1 MRDMKERFV
10 RRTDREL
17 HGKEDC
23 ASILQKA
30 DTCHLALLD
39 GGRPYVVALNYG
51 FVWTGALPVLYFH
64 CARTGKKLDLIA
76 ANGSAFFTADTDHVL
91 VSGETDCEWGMN
103 FASVAGEGTVSV
115 VDDRNEQKTALDSL
129 MNHYTG
135 RTEFVYDERVFGMTT
150 ILKMTLTTLTGKR
163 KSS

>member
-1 MRDMKERFV
+1 V

-17 HGKEDC
+17 RDKDDL
-23 ASILQKA
+23 ASILHKA

-39 GGRPYVVALNYG
+39 GDKPYIVALNYG
-51 FVWTGALPVLYFH
+51 IVWTGALPVLYFH

-76 ANGSAFFTADTDHVL
+76 VNGSAFFMADTDHVL
-91 VSGETDCEWGMN
+91 VGGETDCEWGMN
-103 FASVAGEGTVSV
+103 YASVAGEGTVSIV
-115 VDDRNEQKTALDSL
+115 EDMAERKAALDSL

-135 RTEFVYDERVFGMTT
+135 RTEFSYDAAVFGMTS
-150 ILKMTLTTLTGKR
+150 ILKLTVASLTGKR